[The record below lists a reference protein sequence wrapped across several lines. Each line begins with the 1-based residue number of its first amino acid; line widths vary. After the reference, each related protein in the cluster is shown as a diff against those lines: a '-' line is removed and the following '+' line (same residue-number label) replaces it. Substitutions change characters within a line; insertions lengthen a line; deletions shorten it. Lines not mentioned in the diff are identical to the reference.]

1 VIAAR
6 PARPRVALTRT
17 PFAPAAPLPSP
28 VENMSNDEKS
38 STAPAD
44 VQVNNKEVEDKESKQ
59 IIDEA
64 VKSKENNDADN
75 GKTQQV
81 DAETKEEAP
90 AAAAA
95 DTADTA
101 AAAAAAPPA
110 KPVKPTVHKTDF
122 EKDVVY
128 LFQFSRTANIPSPS
142 PFCLKVETWLRMAG
156 IKYENVDHKLK
167 FRSNK
172 GQLPFVELNGEEI
185 ADSAVIIKEVGRNF
199 NTDLDSHL
207 SSEQRNVAHA
217 SITMLENHFHWV
229 DVWWRTKNPDAML
242 QGYKI
247 DLQNF
252 VGSKLPASILKLVYR
267 FTFKRRGLKKVRAT
281 GIGVHSPEEIIQM
294 GKDDLQVLTDMLGD
308 KPFFFGE
315 EPTSLDVVCFS
326 HIAQLAAVDKE
337 VVHPLRDW
345 LLENGQN
352 LVQHFEKMKEK
363 YYPDWEEMC
372 RTLDMNTHIPKPV
385 VEEKEAEKV
394 EQKEEEK
401 KEEDKEKVGGGE
413 NTPNTY
419 QLSPVC
425 IVSPLNC

>member
-1 VIAAR
+1 MIAAR

-156 IKYENVDHKLK
+156 IKYEVMRIFFSFFLLLLFYNYSFCGNYLIQ
-167 FRSNK
+167 SC
-172 GQLPFVELNGEEI
+172 
-185 ADSAVIIKEVGRNF
+185 
-199 NTDLDSHL
+199 
-207 SSEQRNVAHA
+207 A
-217 SITMLENHFHWV
+217 S
-229 DVWWRTKNPDAML
+229 
-242 QGYKI
+242 
-247 DLQNF
+247 
-252 VGSKLPASILKLVYR
+252 
-267 FTFKRRGLKKVRAT
+267 
-281 GIGVHSPEEIIQM
+281 
-294 GKDDLQVLTDMLGD
+294 
-308 KPFFFGE
+308 
-315 EPTSLDVVCFS
+315 
-326 HIAQLAAVDKE
+326 
-337 VVHPLRDW
+337 
-345 LLENGQN
+345 LL
-352 LVQHFEKMKEK
+352 
-363 YYPDWEEMC
+363 YCY
-372 RTLDMNTHIPKPV
+372 
-385 VEEKEAEKV
+385 
-394 EQKEEEK
+394 
-401 KEEDKEKVGGGE
+401 
-413 NTPNTY
+413 
-419 QLSPVC
+419 
-425 IVSPLNC
+425 